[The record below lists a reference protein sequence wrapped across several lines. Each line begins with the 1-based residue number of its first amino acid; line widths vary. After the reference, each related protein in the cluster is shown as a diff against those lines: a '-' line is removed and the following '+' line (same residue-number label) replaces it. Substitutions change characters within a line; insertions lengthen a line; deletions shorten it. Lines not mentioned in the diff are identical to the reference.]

1 MFLKSIPSIKAVD
14 LLVDTDLSREE
25 VYFLFEFA
33 AYLKGMQKS
42 GKKHHYLPGKT
53 LGMIFEKSS
62 TRTRVSFEA
71 GMYQLGGSGLFLSS
85 ADIQLGRGEPLSDT
99 ARVLSGYLD
108 CIMVRTFGQ
117 EKVETLAE
125 YASIPVINGLTDSYH
140 PCQAL
145 TDYFTMYEDDKNI
158 AGKKLCF
165 IGDGNNVANSLLLTG
180 ANLGVNVA
188 VACPKNYYPDP
199 KVVKTA
205 EKLASENGSTVL
217 VTSDIEE
224 AAEKSDYLYTDV
236 WASMG
241 QEKDAAKR
249 KKAFA
254 KYKISMKLID
264 KCAPKASVM
273 HCLPAHRGEEIDED
287 VIESQKSIVFR
298 EAENRMHLQKA
309 LICALMNK

>member
-145 TDYFTMYEDDKNI
+145 TDFLRNPY
-158 AGKKLCF
+158 G
-165 IGDGNNVANSLLLTG
+165 
-180 ANLGVNVA
+180 
-188 VACPKNYYPDP
+188 P
-199 KVVKTA
+199 
-205 EKLASENGSTVL
+205 
-217 VTSDIEE
+217 
-224 AAEKSDYLYTDV
+224 
-236 WASMG
+236 
-241 QEKDAAKR
+241 
-249 KKAFA
+249 
-254 KYKISMKLID
+254 
-264 KCAPKASVM
+264 APF
-273 HCLPAHRGEEIDED
+273 H
-287 VIESQKSIVFR
+287 QIVFGFTLVKCDAIMAHSQPCHSVAR
-298 EAENRMHLQKA
+298 
-309 LICALMNK
+309 